1 MTQTENELNVVRNC
15 LSKYLHVSQ
24 ECRTSAALVIYIIIS
39 IHMFFYFV
47 IFFILLLLHIFFFI
61 SIFLSFF
68 LLTDGISR
76 KPKYSNYI
84 INSLTRRNIVR
95 PLATHSFHHSPRAS
109 ICLHSVRES
118 IRLLTYTEYIT
129 EAWSICCFLL
139 LLSSCF

>member
-15 LSKYLHVSQ
+15 LSKYTYRRNVVQARRLS
-24 ECRTSAALVIYIIIS
+24 YIS
-39 IHMFFYFV
+39 SFPYTC
-47 IFFILLLLHIFFFI
+47 FFISLFFFSFFFFTYYFFI

-129 EAWSICCFLL
+129 RAWSICCFFL